1 MTLKKI
7 SKIDFEELSDNPLEN
22 FRAGIKSEKTRERY
36 ERILHGYLMNTLSEI
51 IDGETFED
59 KIHTLVNKSKKEP
72 AWAMQILTNILMR
85 LRKRTESPTK
95 HPDYLSPNSLRNDFK
110 PFKKLFDMNDIPL
123 VWKKIYSMY
132 PEQINTN
139 VLKTRAYTIEEIR
152 TMLDHCNN
160 PMEKAIILVH
170 ASSGIRPDAFDF
182 TWEDVQPI
190 FRKDGKIIINQTE
203 LQTDAELVCATITIY
218 KKSDSEIPAWITPE
232 AYHSLMEWKKEY
244 AHDIGHEPKDSDP
257 VFKVQGFMPKQ
268 IATSGINS
276 RVLKILRRANLVKP
290 HLEKGVRRAEVPRR
304 YGFRYFFN
312 QQVKNTISNDGL
324 LGSLI
329 KKEYMMDHKGLASFD
344 KNYFKTNIEDLIKE
358 YLPCVPNLTI
368 SPTLKL
374 KEESEA
380 KDVIIEQIRAED
392 KKKIAILESN
402 TEAIHKLMKRI
413 EKLESKKKQ

>member
-1 MTLKKI
+1 MALKKI
-7 SKIDFEELSDNPLEN
+7 SKNDFEEISDNPLEN
-22 FRAGIKSEKTRERY
+22 FRAGIKSEQTRERY

-51 IDGETFED
+51 IEGETFED
-59 KIHTLVNKSKKEP
+59 KIQTLVNKSKKEP
-72 AWAMQILTNILMR
+72 AWAMQILTNILMG
-85 LRKRTESPTK
+85 LRKRTQLTPKNPE
-95 HPDYLSPNSLRNDFK
+95 YYSPNSLRNDFK

-132 PEQINTN
+132 PEKINTN
-139 VLKTRAYTIEEIR
+139 VLKTRAYKLEEIR
-152 TMLDHCNN
+152 TMLEHCNN
-160 PMEKAIILVH
+160 PMEKSVILVH
-170 ASSGIRPDAFDF
+170 VSSGIRPDAFDF

-190 FRKDGKIIINQTE
+190 FRKDGKLILNQTE
-203 LQTDAELVCATITIY
+203 LETNAELVCATITIY
-218 KKSDSEIPAWITPE
+218 KRSDSEIPAFITPE

-257 VFKVQGFMPKQ
+257 VFKSKGFMPKQ
-268 IATSGINS
+268 ITTGGLNS
-276 RVLKILRRANLVKP
+276 RIFKLLRRANLIKP
-290 HLEKGVRRAEVPRR
+290 HLEKGLRRGEVPRR

-312 QQVKNTISNDGL
+312 QQCRNSVSSDGV

-344 KNYFKTNIEDLIKE
+344 RSYFKSNIEDLIKE
-358 YLPCVPNLTI
+358 YLFCVPNLTI

-392 KKKIAILESN
+392 RKKIAILEN
-402 TEAIHKLMKRI
+402 NAEAISKLVERI
-413 EKLESKKKQ
+413 EKLESEKKQ